1 MEEKERFELFGE
13 HCIKDNNP
21 DARPQLLD
29 AYVACVIL
37 NEQDKENQ
45 QLKKQLAEKAQEN
58 ERLKEEI
65 CKYEIT
71 LMDKNSQLKQQLDE
85 KEKEL
90 SEYVKIVDDLHK
102 QLSDKCDFCDKTKD
116 QDKILFAVEQLE
128 KAKGLIANHTQ
139 ELWTCEND
147 DIDLV
152 LYEEIDKQIKQL
164 KEKDEE
170 TEQLR
175 EGISQCDADRKCEQE
190 KKNLAFKELRERSE
204 QLRSQPAEIVEKIK
218 EFVEG
223 NAYYYEEE
231 QYAEHIIK
239 YLDDILKKYQK

>member
-1 MEEKERFELFGE
+1 MKKIKNYFDDNNDDKYNESEGWVITNRNVVEYVGKQIKELKDESDMEEKERFELFRE
-13 HCIKDNNP
+13 HCIKDNNT
-21 DARPQLLD
+21 DALCQLLD
-29 AYVACVIL
+29 TYKACVIL

-116 QDKILFAVEQLE
+116 QDKILFAVEQL
-128 KAKGLIANHTQ
+128 
-139 ELWTCEND
+139 
-147 DIDLV
+147 
-152 LYEEIDKQIKQL
+152 
-164 KEKDEE
+164 
-170 TEQLR
+170 
-175 EGISQCDADRKCEQE
+175 
-190 KKNLAFKELRERSE
+190 
-204 QLRSQPAEIVEKIK
+204 
-218 EFVEG
+218 
-223 NAYYYEEE
+223 
-231 QYAEHIIK
+231 
-239 YLDDILKKYQK
+239 